1 MAVCLPKEKTFD
13 PIQPPIFAFEIFLE
27 TRGRHLSCQ
36 AQHKRFYL
44 FIVYFLRPIVKL
56 RMECARRGE
65 VLLTTVCTC
74 MVCCCDAGDVSSY
87 KIFLRLLLHS
97 VFSDA
102 LTRGVRKNTTP
113 KTHLP
118 LRHFFRP
125 CTGRRPYI
133 TSFILAKKPEENPIS
148 RPFFRPTKF

>member
-1 MAVCLPKEKTFD
+1 MLCMAVCLPREKTFD
-13 PIQPPIFAFEIFLE
+13 PMQSPIFAFEIFLE

-44 FIVYFLRPIVKL
+44 FIFYFLRSIVKL

-65 VLLTTVCTC
+65 VSLTTVCTC
-74 MVCCCDAGDVSSY
+74 MGCCCDAGDVSSY

-102 LTRGVRKNTTP
+102 LTRSVRKKIPRP
-113 KTHLP
+113 KHIFP
-118 LRHFFRP
+118 CAIFFV
-125 CTGRRPYI
+125 
-133 TSFILAKKPEENPIS
+133 LAQAVAH
-148 RPFFRPTKF
+148 T